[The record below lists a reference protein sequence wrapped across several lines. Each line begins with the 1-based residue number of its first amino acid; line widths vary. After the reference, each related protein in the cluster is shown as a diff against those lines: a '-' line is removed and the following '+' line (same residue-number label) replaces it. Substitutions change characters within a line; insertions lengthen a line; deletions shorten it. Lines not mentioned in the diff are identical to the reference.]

1 MVADEENK
9 VEGNVVGNISLR
21 YHGPALDRDH
31 TMSARTLAPALLN
44 FADAIDAAKDE
55 LAPKA
60 KVELRVLATK
70 TGSFDIQFILT
81 SLGDLATS
89 SQGQGIQWLSD
100 VLGVGFVS
108 IVIGAFKALKFRHD
122 KGKTKIV
129 DTKPVNDDIVFSEE
143 RVTIESAD
151 GERIETY
158 KSSLRIADNSKFV
171 NNAGKALSGPSSQKG
186 VDGAEVSSGKESVDI
201 DKKTAQSM
209 AEWVPAEDVI
219 NESDVKLV
227 VQPLDAHFEPGK
239 KWHVTT
245 GNDVR
250 YTVDMEDEAFIHAVE
265 DGERIGKKD
274 TFLVNLH
281 TVSTMGKDGKLKGR
295 YSITKVFRHKP
306 YEPKQDEFRF

>member
-1 MVADEENK
+1 MDIDERVKAED
-9 VEGNVVGNISLR
+9 NVLGNISLR
-21 YHGPALDRDH
+21 YHGPALDQDH
-31 TMSARTLAPALLN
+31 TMSARTLAPALLS

-55 LAPKA
+55 LAPKS
-60 KVELRVLATK
+60 KVELRVLATQP
-70 TGSFDIQFILT
+70 GSFDIQFILE
-81 SLGDLATS
+81 SLGNFATS
-89 SQGQGIQWLSD
+89 EQGQGLHWLSE
-100 VLGVGFVS
+100 VLGVGFVE

-122 KGKTKIV
+122 KGETKIV
-129 DTKPVNDDIVFSEE
+129 ETKPVNDDMVFSEE

-186 VDGAEVSSGKESVDI
+186 VDGAEVSSGKDSVDI

-239 KWHVTT
+239 KWRVTT

-250 YTVDMEDEAFIHAVE
+250 YTVDMDDEAFIHAVE
-265 DGERIGKKD
+265 DGKRIGKKD

-281 TVSTMGKDGKLKGR
+281 TVSTIGKDGKLKGR
-295 YSITKVFRHKP
+295 YSITKVLSHTP
-306 YEPKQDEFRF
+306 YEPKQDELRF

>member
-1 MVADEENK
+1 MDVDRNTKAED
-9 VEGNVVGNISLR
+9 NVLGNISLR
-21 YHGPALDRDH
+21 YYGPALDRDH
-31 TMSARTLAPALLN
+31 TMSARALAPALLN

-55 LAPKA
+55 LAPKS
-60 KVELRVLATK
+60 KVELRVLATRP
-70 TGSFDIQFILT
+70 GSFDVQFILT
-81 SLGDLATS
+81 TLGNLAEST
-89 SQGQGIQWLSD
+89 QGRGVQWLST
-100 VLGVGFVS
+100 VLGVGFVP

-122 KGKTKIV
+122 KGETKIV
-129 DTKPVNDDIVFSEE
+129 KTEPVNDDMVFSEE
-143 RVTIESAD
+143 RVTIESSD

-171 NNAGKALSGPSSQKG
+171 NNAGKALGGPSSQRG
-186 VDGAEVSSGKESVDI
+186 VDGAEVSSGNESVNI

-219 NESDVKLV
+219 NESDVRLV

-265 DGERIGKKD
+265 NGERIGKKD

-281 TVSTMGKDGKLKGR
+281 TVSTIGRDGKLKGR
-295 YSITKVFRHKP
+295 YSITKVFRHKA
-306 YEPKQDEFRF
+306 YEPKQDELRF